1 MPNMIRKTGDERRAE
16 IIQSSLE
23 LAAEVGIAKVSTQA
37 IADRVGIAQ
46 GTVFRHFKTR
56 NDIFRAVLEFVSDNV
71 FKVLEGQI
79 HSNKPAD
86 VKLQNFIKRHL
97 SMVSKMK
104 GVPRLLFSDRL
115 HVEDPE
121 LKKTVQNI
129 ITRLTD
135 NIAALIQD
143 GMDEGV
149 FDPGVKPREM
159 ARMVVTLVQGS
170 VMRWSMFD
178 FNYKLTGTADEIW
191 NVIWPAL
198 RVKE

>member
-1 MPNMIRKTGDERRAE
+1 MIRKTGDERRAE

-56 NDIFRAVLEFVSDNV
+56 NDIFRAVLKFVSDNV
-71 FKVLEGQI
+71 FKVLEAQMG
-79 HSNKPAD
+79 SDKPAD
-86 VKLQNFIKRHL
+86 VKLQTFIKRHL
-97 SMVSKMK
+97 AMVSKMK
-104 GVPRLLFSDRL
+104 GIPRLIFSDRL

-121 LKKTVQNI
+121 LKKIVQDI
-129 ITRLTD
+129 VTRLTD
-135 NIAALIQD
+135 NIATLIQD
-143 GMDEGV
+143 GIEEGV
-149 FDPGVKPREM
+149 FDPDANPEQM

-170 VMRWSMFD
+170 VMRWSIFD

-191 NVIWPAL
+191 NVLWPAL
-198 RVKE
+198 RAKE